1 MAWTD
6 KAFETEEDALAFV
19 AGRTPPSENNK
30 KAKANQPPKFYAVAS
45 GRKPGI
51 YTDWDT
57 ANTEAIIGVKGPKY
71 KKFATRA
78 EAENFIRLHGSLDTI
93 RSLGLLPDEGDD
105 ENDEDGE
112 AVDAGARPA
121 SAGTKTKT
129 EQNGDI
135 KVLRNPA
142 GVGLPDAGLHD
153 GVLHIYTDGA
163 SKGNGKVTA
172 RAGLGVFFGHGDPRW
187 VLPLAH
193 LLG

>member
-1 MAWTD
+1 M
-6 KAFETEEDALAFV
+6 
-19 AGRTPPSENNK
+19 
-30 KAKANQPPKFYAVAS
+30 AS

-93 RSLGLLPDEGDD
+93 RSLGLLPDEGGDEDD
-105 ENDEDGE
+105 EDDEAADR
-112 AVDAGARPA
+112 GAAPV
-121 SAGTKTKT
+121 SARKKITT
-129 EQNGDI
+129 EQKGDV
-135 KVLRNPA
+135 KVLRNPD

-172 RAGLGVFFGHGDPRW
+172 RAGVGVFFGHGDRRW
-187 VLPLAH
+187 VLLLARLSRRDGH
-193 LLG
+193 HCFD